1 MVQRRR
7 TVEATLALLWVA
19 AAIYFGA
26 KWLEPDEEIDLD
38 SLPIPT
44 TISDVQGVPNLLR
57 VSDDL
62 LRGAQPNLVG
72 LHALKASLGV
82 KTVVNLRH
90 YHSDRY
96 MIDKV
101 GLDYAHID
109 IKSWS
114 LHGGHVAS
122 FLEIVTDRTRTPVF
136 IHCHDGIGR
145 TGVLCAMYRIVVQG
159 WTREAALKE
168 MIEFGPWDEKGL
180 RRVLERIDAMDVD
193 RLKRHFAPSSHRGQ
207 AAQ

>member
-1 MVQRRR
+1 MERRR
-7 TVEATLALLWVA
+7 APEAVLALFWVA

-26 KWLEPDEEIDLD
+26 KSLEPDEEVDLD
-38 SLPIPT
+38 SLPIPAT
-44 TISDVQGVPNLLR
+44 VSDVQGVPNLLR
-57 VSDDL
+57 LSEDL

-72 LHALKASLGV
+72 FRALKALGI

-101 GLDYAHID
+101 GLDYEHID
-109 IKSWS
+109 VKSWG
-114 LHGGHVAS
+114 LRGGHIAR
-122 FLEIVTDRTRTPVF
+122 FLEIATDGTKTPVF

-145 TGVLCAMYRIVVQG
+145 TGVMCAMYRIVVQG

-180 RRVLERIDAMDVD
+180 RKMLERIDETDVD
-193 RLKRHFAPSSHRGQ
+193 RLKRHFAPASRRGQ
-207 AAQ
+207 ASQ